1 MAKLST
7 EEFIEKAKIIH
18 GYKYNYTKTVY
29 VDCYAKVCITCQIH
43 GDFMQAPCQHLQG
56 RGCPFCA
63 KLSRA
68 TKCNKGLKFVERAK
82 EIHGDNYDYSLVYY
96 KTCKDK
102 VEIIC
107 NTCGNHFTQTPDNH
121 INLKR
126 GCPVCKGS
134 RISQSKTKPHEK
146 WVEDIEKK
154 NTYIEILEEI
164 TTGWNKVLCRC
175 KVCNHEWSATPVIL
189 KRGHGCPGCGGSMK
203 KTTEEFI
210 QDAVAIH
217 GNKYNYSKVR
227 YVNSHIKVTIVCTD
241 HGDFCQSPTQHLGGG
256 GCPKCT
262 KRGFLSHDCGKLY
275 IMVDDPEVPTFM
287 KIGVSHNES
296 KRRDQILKSAQRS
309 GAGICDLYIVK
320 TLEGSTE
327 NMLAVEKSMHKAFS
341 KYKINFPVKFD
352 GSTEFF
358 YYRPEVFST
367 VEAAYKEI
375 CGK

>member
-18 GYKYNYTKTVY
+18 GYKYDYTKTVY

-43 GDFMQAPCQHLQG
+43 GDFMQAPCKHLQG

-68 TKCNKGLKFVERAK
+68 AKCNKGLKFVERAK
-82 EIHGDNYDYSLVYY
+82 EIHGDKYDYSLVYY
-96 KTCKDK
+96 KTCKDR

-134 RISQSKTKPHEK
+134 RISQSKTSPHEK
-146 WVEDIEKK
+146 WVESIRSR
-154 NTYIEILEEI
+154 NPYVEILEEI
-164 TTGWNKVLCRC
+164 IRWDKKVLCCCKNCSHTWLTVPSSLKQGHACPRC
-175 KVCNHEWSATPVIL
+175 A
-189 KRGHGCPGCGGSMK
+189 
-203 KTTEEFI
+203 KT
-210 QDAVAIH
+210 
-217 GNKYNYSKVR
+217 
-227 YVNSHIKVTIVCTD
+227 
-241 HGDFCQSPTQHLGGG
+241 
-256 GCPKCT
+256 
-262 KRGFLSHDCGKLY
+262 GFLSHDNGKLY

-309 GAGICDLYIVK
+309 GASIRDLHIVK

-327 NMLAVEKSMHKAFS
+327 NMLAVEKSVHKAFS

-358 YYRPEVFST
+358 NYRPEVFSM
-367 VEAAYKEI
+367 VESAHREI
-375 CGK
+375 CCKHRTGNSL